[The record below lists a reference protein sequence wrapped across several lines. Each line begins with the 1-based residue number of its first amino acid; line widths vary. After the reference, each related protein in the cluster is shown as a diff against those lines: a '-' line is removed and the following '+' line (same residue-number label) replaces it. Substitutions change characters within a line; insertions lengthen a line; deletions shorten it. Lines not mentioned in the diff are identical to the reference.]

1 MSTRLTIAS
10 AISVLM
16 MSAYVLLGDDAARL
30 PFGPGGLAEPISAAA
45 PALPDAGRLLPDF
58 N

>member
-1 MSTRLTIAS
+1 MSTRLAVAS

-16 MSAYVLLGDDAARL
+16 MSAYVLLGDDAVRL
-30 PFGPGGLAEPISAAA
+30 PFGSGAMAEPISAAA